1 MIQISISTNTVRK
14 TVNAE
19 VTATP
24 FEVFEENNISTAG
37 CQVYVDGERIQG
49 DDFDETFEDLGV
61 DDESAITISCIV
73 KADSAV

>member
-24 FEVFEENNISTAG
+24 LEVFEENSISTTG

-49 DDFDETFEDLGV
+49 ADFDETFEDLGIE
-61 DDESAITISCIV
+61 DESTITISCIV
-73 KADSAV
+73 KADSAR